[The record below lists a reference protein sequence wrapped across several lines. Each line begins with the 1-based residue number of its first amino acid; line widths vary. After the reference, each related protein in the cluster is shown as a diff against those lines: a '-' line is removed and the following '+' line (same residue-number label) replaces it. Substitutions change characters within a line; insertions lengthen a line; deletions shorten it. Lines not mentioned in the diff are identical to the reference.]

1 MARCAANL
9 AEQSFSVVRRL
20 LHFRIV
26 WLDSL
31 GSGQRGLE
39 KRGSGYIGTSELIHY
54 AISIGIGADS
64 EALGG

>member
-39 KRGSGYIGTSELIHY
+39 ERGSGLYRRE
-54 AISIGIGADS
+54 
-64 EALGG
+64 